1 MRTVKWN
8 LLLSGVVGMVAL
20 GVVTSGVQA
29 DVTSEKAASILI
41 FPAVTTADQFGT
53 ASDTVIQ
60 IANTSNSMVHAHCN
74 YVDASRSDIITGA
87 PCDLPSPSCVAA
99 WQETDFD
106 IWLTKQQ
113 PTHWVVSTGRRV
125 DPRDGFNNDGSGFDP
140 GHIPPMANFEGELKC
155 VEVTASGEPV
165 AGNHLK
171 GEAEIVL
178 PDEGSG
184 DIAKYNAIG
193 IEANPDATP
202 ANPLLLDGNVYN
214 ACPAKLWLNHAADES
229 DTITDIGALVQNRVG
244 AVLVPCSED
253 FENQIP
259 KSVTVQFKV
268 YNEFEEVFSASTT
281 VTCFLKT
288 ILSDI
293 DSPSNNAS
301 SVFNENVLGSS
312 YAMSVITPVTQPDG
326 SSGGVVGV
334 GLHAIFNGGDVAL
347 AASSIHG
354 TGDLVPAAGPDSI
367 YLAPRE

>member
-8 LLLSGVVGMVAL
+8 LLLSGLVGMAAL
-20 GVVTSGVQA
+20 GVVASGVQA

-41 FPAVTTADQFGT
+41 FPAVTTAEQFGT
-53 ASDTVIQ
+53 PTDTVIQ

-74 YVDASRSDIITGA
+74 YVDASRFDSITGQ
-87 PCDLPSPSCVAA
+87 PCNLPSPSCIAA

-125 DPRDGFNNDGSGFDP
+125 DPTDGFDLNGSGFDP
-140 GHIPPMANFEGELKC
+140 GHVPPMANFSGELKC

-178 PDEGSG
+178 PSEAG
-184 DIAKYNAIG
+184 DISKYNAIG

-214 ACPAKLWLNHAADES
+214 ACPAKLWYNHAADDS
-229 DTITDIGALVQNRVG
+229 DTISQIGAPTTNRVG

-281 VTCFLKT
+281 VTCLLST
-288 ILSDI
+288 VLSDI
-293 DSPSNNAS
+293 DSPSNNSA
-301 SVFNENVLGSS
+301 SVFNEAVLGTPF
-312 YAMSVITPVTQPDG
+312 AMSVITPVAQPDG
-326 SSGGVVGV
+326 SSGGVVGI
-334 GLHAIFNGGDVAL
+334 GLHALYQGGQVAL
-347 AASSIHG
+347 AATSLHG

>member
-8 LLLSGVVGMVAL
+8 LLLSGLVGMAAL

-41 FPAVTTADQFGT
+41 FPAVTTSEQFGAAT
-53 ASDTVIQ
+53 DTVIQ

-87 PCDLPSPSCVAA
+87 PCDLPSPTCVAA

-125 DPRDGFNNDGSGFDP
+125 DPTDGFEQDGSGFDP
-140 GHIPPMANFEGELKC
+140 GHIPPMNNFEGELKC

-171 GEAEIVL
+171 GEAEIIL
-178 PDEGSG
+178 PEDGG

-202 ANPLLLDGNVYN
+202 SNPLLLDGNVYN
-214 ACPAKLWLNHAADES
+214 ACPERLYLNHAADDS
-229 DTITDIGALVQNRVG
+229 DGISEIGVGTNNRVG
-244 AVLVPCSED
+244 VVLVPCSED

-259 KSVTVQFKV
+259 KSVTVQFRV

-281 VTCFLKT
+281 ITCFLKT

-293 DSPSNNAS
+293 DSPSNNDF
-301 SVFNENVLGSS
+301 SVFNENVLGTS
-312 YAMSVITPVTQPDG
+312 YAMTVIEPVAQQDG
-326 SSGGVVGV
+326 SSGGVVGIGLRAVFGAAGRVAV
-334 GLHAIFNGGDVAL
+334 GANSL
-347 AASSIHG
+347 HG
-354 TGDLVPAAGPDSI
+354 TGSLVPAAGPDSI